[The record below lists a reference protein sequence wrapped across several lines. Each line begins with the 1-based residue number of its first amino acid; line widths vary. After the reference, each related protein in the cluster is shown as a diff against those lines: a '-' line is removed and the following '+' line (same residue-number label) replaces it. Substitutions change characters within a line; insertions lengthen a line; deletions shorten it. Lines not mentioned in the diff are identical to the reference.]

1 MSDPKSQRVL
11 EQACMAQ
18 RALTPGNAAYC
29 SECGAETQPDAQACA
44 RCEQPFTG
52 SMQAVFCPICNS
64 INPVE
69 AAECVNCNAKFPEPG
84 TIGTSAPLSPAD
96 GSPEEEYLR
105 RILQLSREK
114 AKARGAEGGAEPAS
128 FLESGGSDGDMEES
142 LWKLAE
148 PFDRM
153 LERRKRRLEQMDA
166 LINRARGRIKG
177 LESSTNPLEIR
188 ERDELKRQIE
198 ELLLEKED
206 ILKLEEGLVNMENT
220 YRNILRLQQDEL
232 KARETSLRGRIDA
245 FRREL
250 ESREKAFGQLKE
262 RESDIVRKEDEFR
275 SVMNRVHERQR
286 ELEKRE
292 ELLRDK
298 GRLLDERHHAL
309 SGGEVDLERKR
320 WELEQ
325 KASGGRPATKEEST
339 ITVRSDSE
347 IGELKSRMVQLEEQM
362 ERLMDERNKLVEQ
375 QKELLRLRDELKV
388 VMKDVDDL
396 LGDLPPDKIR
406 TFAQSKKFALY
417 EKILERL
424 EL

>member
-64 INPVE
+64 INPAE

-84 TIGTSAPLSPAD
+84 MIGTTAPLSPAD

-114 AKARGAEGGAEPAS
+114 AKARGGEGGAEPAS

-166 LINRARGRIKG
+166 LIGRARGRIKG

-188 ERDELKRQIE
+188 ERDE
-198 ELLLEKED
+198 
-206 ILKLEEGLVNMENT
+206 
-220 YRNILRLQQDEL
+220 
-232 KARETSLRGRIDA
+232 
-245 FRREL
+245 
-250 ESREKAFGQLKE
+250 
-262 RESDIVRKEDEFR
+262 
-275 SVMNRVHERQR
+275 
-286 ELEKRE
+286 
-292 ELLRDK
+292 

-309 SGGEVDLERKR
+309 SEGEVDLERKR

-406 TFAQSKKFALY
+406 TFAKSKKFALY

>member
-1 MSDPKSQRVL
+1 
-11 EQACMAQ
+11 MAQ

-29 SECGAETQPDAQACA
+29 SECGAETQSDATACA

-64 INPVE
+64 INAVD
-69 AAECVNCNAKFPEPG
+69 AAECVNCSAKFPEPG
-84 TIGTSAPLSPAD
+84 MIGTSAPLSPAD

-114 AKARGAEGGAEPAS
+114 AKTRGGEGGSDDRSLGDAEPAS
-128 FLESGGSDGDMEES
+128 FLESGGRDGEMEES

-153 LERRKRRLEQMDA
+153 LERRKRRLAQMDA
-166 LINRARGRIKG
+166 LISRARNRIKG
-177 LESSTNPLEIR
+177 LESSANPLEVR

-206 ILKLEEGLVNMENT
+206 ILKLEEGLVTMENT

-262 RESDIVRKEDEFR
+262 RESDFVRREGEFR
-275 SVMNRVHERQR
+275 SVMNRIHERHR

-309 SGGEVDLERKR
+309 SEAEVDLERKR
-320 WELEQ
+320 WEVEQ
-325 KASGGRPATKEEST
+325 KASGGRPSPKEEST

-347 IGELKSRMVQLEEQM
+347 LGELKNRVGHLEEQM
-362 ERLMDERNKLVEQ
+362 GQSMDQGNTMVEQ
-375 QKELLRLRDELKV
+375 PKALMCSRGELKV
-388 VMKDVDDL
+388 VMKDVDEL
-396 LGDLPPDKIR
+396 LGELPPDKIR
-406 TFAQSKKFALY
+406 NFAKSKKFALY

>member
-1 MSDPKSQRVL
+1 
-11 EQACMAQ
+11 MAQ

-29 SECGAETQPDAQACA
+29 SECGAQTQSDATACGRCGQA
-44 RCEQPFTG
+44 FDG

-64 INPVE
+64 INPAD
-69 AAECVNCNAKFPEPG
+69 AAECKNCSAKFPEPG
-84 TIGTSAPLSPAD
+84 TVGTAVPLTPAD

-105 RILQLSREK
+105 RILQLSRER
-114 AKARGAEGGAEPAS
+114 AKTRGGEGSPGDRPAEGAEPAS
-128 FLESGGSDGDMEES
+128 FLESGGRDGQMEES

-153 LERRKRRLEQMDA
+153 LERRKRRLAQMDA
-166 LINRARGRIKG
+166 LIDRARSRIRG

-206 ILKLEEGLVNMENT
+206 ILKLEEGLVTMENT

-262 RESDIVRKEDEFR
+262 RESDFVRREDEFR
-275 SVMNRVHERQR
+275 TVMNRIHERQR

-309 SGGEVDLERKR
+309 SEAEVDLERKR

-325 KASGGRPATKEEST
+325 KASGGRPVPKEEST

-347 IGELKSRMVQLEEQM
+347 FGELKNRMVQLEEQM
-362 ERLMDERNKLVEQ
+362 ERQIEERNKLVEQ
-375 QKELLRLRDELKV
+375 QKELLHLRDELKV
-388 VMKDVDDL
+388 VMKDVDEL
-396 LGDLPPDKIR
+396 LGDLPPEKIR
-406 TFAQSKKFALY
+406 NFAKSNKFALY

>member
-1 MSDPKSQRVL
+1 
-11 EQACMAQ
+11 MAQ

-29 SECGAETQPDAQACA
+29 SEFGPETRPDAQACA

-69 AAECVNCNAKFPEPG
+69 AAEYVNCNAKFPEPR

-105 RILQLSREK
+105 RILQLSR

-166 LINRARGRIKG
+166 LIDRARGRIKG

-198 ELLLEKED
+198 ELILARED
-206 ILKLEEGLVNMENT
+206 IMTLV
-220 YRNILRLQQDEL
+220 
-232 KARETSLRGRIDA
+232 
-245 FRREL
+245 
-250 ESREKAFGQLKE
+250 
-262 RESDIVRKEDEFR
+262 
-275 SVMNRVHERQR
+275 
-286 ELEKRE
+286 
-292 ELLRDK
+292 
-298 GRLLDERHHAL
+298 
-309 SGGEVDLERKR
+309 
-320 WELEQ
+320 
-325 KASGGRPATKEEST
+325 
-339 ITVRSDSE
+339 
-347 IGELKSRMVQLEEQM
+347 
-362 ERLMDERNKLVEQ
+362 
-375 QKELLRLRDELKV
+375 
-388 VMKDVDDL
+388 
-396 LGDLPPDKIR
+396 
-406 TFAQSKKFALY
+406 
-417 EKILERL
+417 
-424 EL
+424 

>member
-1 MSDPKSQRVL
+1 
-11 EQACMAQ
+11 MAQ

-114 AKARGAEGGAEPAS
+114 AKARGAEGGTEPAS

-166 LINRARGRIKG
+166 LIDRARGRIKG

-188 ERDELKRQIE
+188 ER
-198 ELLLEKED
+198 
-206 ILKLEEGLVNMENT
+206 
-220 YRNILRLQQDEL
+220 
-232 KARETSLRGRIDA
+232 
-245 FRREL
+245 

-286 ELEKRE
+286 EIEKRE

-309 SGGEVDLERKR
+309 SGAEVDLERKR

-325 KASGGRPATKEEST
+325 KASGGRPATKAEST

-347 IGELKSRMVQLEEQM
+347 IGER
-362 ERLMDERNKLVEQ
+362 R
-375 QKELLRLRDELKV
+375 
-388 VMKDVDDL
+388 
-396 LGDLPPDKIR
+396 
-406 TFAQSKKFALY
+406 
-417 EKILERL
+417 
-424 EL
+424 

>member
-1 MSDPKSQRVL
+1 
-11 EQACMAQ
+11 MAQ

-29 SECGAETQPDAQACA
+29 SECGAETQPDAGACA

-105 RILQLSREK
+105 RILQ
-114 AKARGAEGGAEPAS
+114 
-128 FLESGGSDGDMEES
+128 
-142 LWKLAE
+142 
-148 PFDRM
+148 
-153 LERRKRRLEQMDA
+153 
-166 LINRARGRIKG
+166 
-177 LESSTNPLEIR
+177 
-188 ERDELKRQIE
+188 
-198 ELLLEKED
+198 
-206 ILKLEEGLVNMENT
+206 LEEGLVNMENT

-286 ELEKRE
+286 EIEKRE

-298 GRLLDERHHAL
+298 GRLLDELHHAL
-309 SGGEVDLERKR
+309 SGAEVDLERKR

-339 ITVRSDSE
+339 ITIRSDSE

-362 ERLMDERNKLVEQ
+362 ERLMEERNKLVEQ

-406 TFAQSKKFALY
+406 TFAKSKKFALY

>member
-1 MSDPKSQRVL
+1 
-11 EQACMAQ
+11 MAQ

-29 SECGAETQPDAQACA
+29 SECGAETPPDAKSCA
-44 RCEQPFTG
+44 RCGEPFEG
-52 SMQAVFCPICNS
+52 SMQAVLCPICNS
-64 INPVE
+64 INP
-69 AAECVNCNAKFPEPG
+69 AAATECLNCNAKFPDAGPEETP
-84 TIGTSAPLSPAD
+84 TPA
-96 GSPEEEYLR
+96 GPESPEEEYLR

-114 AKARGAEGGAEPAS
+114 ARSRAASGPGGGGEPAS
-128 FLESGGSDGDMEES
+128 FLEAERAEGEMEES

-166 LINRARGRIKG
+166 LIGRARGRIKG

-232 KARETSLRGRIDA
+232 KARESSLRSRVEA

-262 RESDIVRKEDEFR
+262 RESDVLRREGEFR
-275 SVMNRVHERQR
+275 TLMNRVHERQR
-286 ELEKRE
+286 EIEKRE

-298 GRLLDERHHAL
+298 GRLLDERHHGL
-309 SGGEVDLERKR
+309 SGAEVDLERQR
-320 WELEQ
+320 WDLDQ
-325 KASGGRPATKEEST
+325 TVDGGRPATKEEST

-388 VMKDVDDL
+388 VMKDVDEL

-417 EKILERL
+417 
-424 EL
+424 

>member
-1 MSDPKSQRVL
+1 
-11 EQACMAQ
+11 MAQ
-18 RALTPGNAAYC
+18 RALTPSNAAYC
-29 SECGAETQPDAQACA
+29 SECGAETKLDAASCS
-44 RCEQPFTG
+44 RCNQPFEGTI
-52 SMQAVFCPICNS
+52 QAVFCPICNS
-64 INPVE
+64 INPAE
-69 AAECVNCNAKFPEPG
+69 ARECRNCKAKFPEPG
-84 TIGTSAPLSPAD
+84 SIGTAAPLAPGGGA
-96 GSPEEEYLR
+96 PEEEYLR

-114 AKARGAEGGAEPAS
+114 AKVREAEPRSNADLPEGSEPAS
-128 FLESGGSDGDMEES
+128 FLESGGREGEMEES

-153 LERRKRRLEQMDA
+153 LERRKRRLEQMDS
-166 LINRARGRIKG
+166 LIGRARGRIKG

-232 KARETSLRGRIDA
+232 QARENSLRGRIDA

-298 GRLLDERHHAL
+298 GRLLDERHHAP

-362 ERLMDERNKLVEQ
+362 ERLMDERNKRVQQ
-375 QKELLRLRDELKV
+375 QKESQRLRDELKV

-406 TFAQSKKFALY
+406 TFAKSKKFA
-417 EKILERL
+417 
-424 EL
+424 

>member
-1 MSDPKSQRVL
+1 
-11 EQACMAQ
+11 MAQ
-18 RALTPGNAAYC
+18 RALTPSNAAYC
-29 SECGAETQPDAQACA
+29 SECGAETKLDAASCS
-44 RCEQPFTG
+44 RCNQPFEGTI
-52 SMQAVFCPICNS
+52 QAVFCPICNS
-64 INPVE
+64 INPAE
-69 AAECVNCNAKFPEPG
+69 ARECRNCKAKFPEPG
-84 TIGTSAPLSPAD
+84 SIGTAAPLAPGGGA
-96 GSPEEEYLR
+96 PEEEYLR

-114 AKARGAEGGAEPAS
+114 AKVREAEPRSNADLPEGTEPAS

-166 LINRARGRIKG
+166 LIGRARGRIKG

-275 SVMNRVHERQR
+275 SVLNRVHERER

-292 ELLRDK
+292 DLLREK

-309 SGGEVDLERKR
+309 SGAEVDRERKR

-396 LGDLPPDKIR
+396 LGDLPPDKMR

>member
-1 MSDPKSQRVL
+1 
-11 EQACMAQ
+11 MAQ

-29 SECGAETQPDAQACA
+29 SECGAETKSDATACA
-44 RCEQPFTG
+44 RCGQSFDG

-64 INPVE
+64 INPAD
-69 AAECVNCNAKFPEPG
+69 AAECVNCDAKFPEPG
-84 TIGTSAPLSPAD
+84 TIGTSAPLSSAD

-114 AKARGAEGGAEPAS
+114 AKARGGEGGSDDRSSGGAEPAS
-128 FLESGGSDGDMEES
+128 FLESGGRDGEMEDS

-153 LERRKRRLEQMDA
+153 LERRKRRLAQMDA
-166 LINRARGRIKG
+166 LIGRARSRIKG

-206 ILKLEEGLVNMENT
+206 ILKLEEGLVTMENT

-262 RESDIVRKEDEFR
+262 RESDFIRREDEFR
-275 SVMNRVHERQR
+275 SVMNRIHERQR

-309 SGGEVDLERKR
+309 SEAEVDLERKR
-320 WELEQ
+320 WEVEQ
-325 KASGGRPATKEEST
+325 KASGGRPTPKEEST
-339 ITVRSDSE
+339 ITVQSDSE
-347 IGELKSRMVQLEEQM
+347 IGELKNRMVQLEEQM
-362 ERLMDERNKLVEQ
+362 EQSVDERNKLLEQ

-388 VMKDVDDL
+388 VMKDVDEL
-396 LGDLPPDKIR
+396 LGELPPDKIR
-406 TFAQSKKFALY
+406 NFAKSKKFALY

>member
-1 MSDPKSQRVL
+1 
-11 EQACMAQ
+11 MAQ

-114 AKARGAEGGAEPAS
+114 AKARGAEGGTEPAS

-166 LINRARGRIKG
+166 LIDRARGRIKG

-220 YRNILRLQQDEL
+220 YRNILRLQ
-232 KARETSLRGRIDA
+232 
-245 FRREL
+245 
-250 ESREKAFGQLKE
+250 
-262 RESDIVRKEDEFR
+262 
-275 SVMNRVHERQR
+275 
-286 ELEKRE
+286 RE

-309 SGGEVDLERKR
+309 SGAEVDLERKR

-406 TFAQSKKFALY
+406 TFAKSKKFALY

>member
-1 MSDPKSQRVL
+1 
-11 EQACMAQ
+11 MAQ

-29 SECGAETQPDAQACA
+29 SECGAETTPEAAACA
-44 RCEQPFTG
+44 RCEQPFG
-52 SMQAVFCPICNS
+52 GPICNS
-64 INPVE
+64 INP
-69 AAECVNCNAKFPEPG
+69 ADSRECRNCNAKFPEPG
-84 TIGTSAPLSPAD
+84 SIGTGAPLAP
-96 GSPEEEYLR
+96 GVGTPEEEYLR

-114 AKARGAEGGAEPAS
+114 AKARQAESPSGADLPEGSEPAS
-128 FLESGGSDGDMEES
+128 FLESGGREGEMEES

-166 LINRARGRIKG
+166 LIDRARGRIKG
-177 LESSTNPLEIR
+177 LEASANPLEVR

-232 KARETSLRGRIDA
+232 KARETSLRSRIDA

-262 RESDIVRKEDEFR
+262 RESDVVRREDEFR
-275 SVMNRVHERQR
+275 RVMNRVHERQR

-292 ELLRDK
+292 ELLREK
-298 GRLLDERHHAL
+298 ARLLDERHHTLTEA
-309 SGGEVDLERKR
+309 EVDLERKR

-325 KASGGRPATKEEST
+325 RGSGGRPPSKTEAT
-339 ITVRSDSE
+339 IAVRSDHE
-347 IGELKSRMVQLEEQM
+347 LAELKGRMIQLEESM
-362 ERLMDERNKLVEQ
+362 ERMVEEKNKLVEQ
-375 QKELLRLRDELKV
+375 QKDLLRLKDELKV
-388 VMKDVDDL
+388 VMKDVDEL
-396 LGDLPPDKIR
+396 LGDLPADKIQG
-406 TFAQSKKFALY
+406 FAKSNKFALY
-417 EKILERL
+417 EKILDSL

>member
-1 MSDPKSQRVL
+1 
-11 EQACMAQ
+11 MAQ

-29 SECGAETQPDAQACA
+29 SECGAETKSDATACA
-44 RCEQPFTG
+44 RCGQTFDG

-64 INPVE
+64 INPAD
-69 AAECVNCNAKFPEPG
+69 AAECVNCDAKFPEPG

-114 AKARGAEGGAEPAS
+114 AKARGGEGGSDDRSPGGAEPAS
-128 FLESGGSDGDMEES
+128 FLESGGRDGEMEDS

-153 LERRKRRLEQMDA
+153 LERRKRRLAQMDA
-166 LINRARGRIKG
+166 LISRARSRIKG

-206 ILKLEEGLVNMENT
+206 ILKLEEGLVTMENT

-262 RESDIVRKEDEFR
+262 RESDFIRREDEFR
-275 SVMNRVHERQR
+275 SVMNRIHERQR

-309 SGGEVDLERKR
+309 SEAEVDLERKR
-320 WELEQ
+320 WEVEQ
-325 KASGGRPATKEEST
+325 KASGGRPTPKEEST

-347 IGELKSRMVQLEEQM
+347 IGELKNRMVQLEEQM
-362 ERLMDERNKLVEQ
+362 EQSVDERNKLLEQ

-388 VMKDVDDL
+388 VMKDVDEL
-396 LGDLPPDKIR
+396 LGELPPDKIR
-406 TFAQSKKFALY
+406 NFAKSKKFALY

>member
-1 MSDPKSQRVL
+1 
-11 EQACMAQ
+11 MAQ

-29 SECGAETQPDAQACA
+29 SECGAETQSDATACS

-64 INPVE
+64 INP
-69 AAECVNCNAKFPEPG
+69 ADAPECVNCSAKFPEPG

-114 AKARGAEGGAEPAS
+114 AKTRGGEGGSDDRSLGDAEPAS
-128 FLESGGSDGDMEES
+128 FLESGGRDGEMEES

-153 LERRKRRLEQMDA
+153 LERRKRRLAQMDA
-166 LINRARGRIKG
+166 LISRARNRIKG
-177 LESSTNPLEIR
+177 LESSANPLEVR

-206 ILKLEEGLVNMENT
+206 ILKLEEGLVTMENT

-262 RESDIVRKEDEFR
+262 RESDFVRREGEFR
-275 SVMNRVHERQR
+275 SVMNRIHERQR

-309 SGGEVDLERKR
+309 SEAEVDLERKR
-320 WELEQ
+320 WEVEQ
-325 KASGGRPATKEEST
+325 KASGGRATPKEEST
-339 ITVRSDSE
+339 ITVRADSE
-347 IGELKSRMVQLEEQM
+347 IGELKNRMGQLGKTKGQANE
-362 ERLMDERNKLVEQ
+362 ERNKLVEQ

-388 VMKDVDDL
+388 VMKDVDEL
-396 LGDLPPDKIR
+396 LGELPPDKIR
-406 TFAQSKKFALY
+406 NFAKSKKFALY